1 MALLAD
7 VARYGAILAVLAW
20 TCAAPPALAREPQC
34 RLDAYG
40 LAMAGDLGRFGQR
53 LAMKDDLT
61 LVAIGSSSTAGAG
74 ASAPD
79 RSYPSQLELLLK
91 RHLPDRRVRVIN
103 RGVNGEEA
111 ADMIRRFG
119 ADILNAAPDLVI
131 WQVGTNYLMRNEG
144 VGRYDETLR
153 DGLQRL
159 HQAGVTVILMDP
171 QYAPRVLADPDH
183 ETIVDLIATMARQR
197 GVALFPR
204 FSLMRAWAADGVSW
218 SQMLTPD
225 QLHLND
231 WSYGCMAEALALEII
246 NLKNK

>member
-1 MALLAD
+1 MALLAK
-7 VARYGAILAVLAW
+7 VTHRRLVLAVLAL
-20 TCAAPPALAREPQC
+20 TLAATAAWAREPQC
-34 RLDAYG
+34 RLDAYD
-40 LAMAGDLGRFGQR
+40 LAMGGNLDRFGRR
-53 LAMKDDLT
+53 LTTKGELT

-79 RSYPSQLELLLK
+79 RSYPSQLELRLK
-91 RHLPDRRVRVIN
+91 QYLPNRRVRVIN
-103 RGVNGEEA
+103 RGINGEEA

-119 ADILNAAPDLVI
+119 GDILVARPDLVI

-144 VGRYDETLR
+144 VGRYGETLR
-153 DGLQRL
+153 DGLDRL
-159 HQAGVTVILMDP
+159 HQAGVDVILMDP

-183 ETIVDLIATMARQR
+183 ETIVNLIATTARQH

-204 FSLMRAWAADGVSW
+204 FRLMQAWAADGVPW

-231 WSYGCMAEALALEII
+231 WSYACVAEALAVEIAK
-246 NLKNK
+246 LKRK

>member
-1 MALLAD
+1 MALLAEL
-7 VARYGAILAVLAW
+7 ARRGLVLGILACACVATPAW
-20 TCAAPPALAREPQC
+20 TREPQC

-40 LAMAGDLGRFGQR
+40 LAMAGDLGRFAQR
-53 LAMKDDLT
+53 LATKDELT

-91 RHLPDRRVRVIN
+91 RHLPNRRLRVIN
-103 RGVNGEEA
+103 RGINGEEA

-144 VGRYDETLR
+144 VGRYGETLR
-153 DGLQRL
+153 DGLDRL
-159 HQAGVTVILMDP
+159 HQAGVDVILMDP

-183 ETIVDLIATMARQR
+183 ETIVDLIATTARQR

-204 FSLMRAWAADGVSW
+204 FKLMQAWAADGVSW

-231 WSYGCMAEALALEII
+231 WSYACMAEALALEIMT
-246 NLKNK
+246 LKQK